1 MDCSQTL
8 NFKLVDNGSVE
19 IATYFLPTGILCSLT
34 GQEHPLFLIGE
45 KNDTVRVT
53 YHVPIASLCDG

>member
-1 MDCSQTL
+1 MDRSQTL

-19 IATYFLPTGILCSLT
+19 ISTNFLPTGILCSLT

-45 KNDTVRVT
+45 KNDTE
-53 YHVPIASLCDG
+53 

>member
-1 MDCSQTL
+1 MDRSQTL

-19 IATYFLPTGILCSLT
+19 IPTNFLPTGILYSVT

-53 YHVPIASLCDG
+53 PHMSMA

>member
-1 MDCSQTL
+1 MEMDCSQIL

-19 IATYFLPTGILCSLT
+19 IPTNFLPTGILCRLT
-34 GQEHPLFLIGE
+34 GQYHPLFLIGE

-53 YHVPIASLCDG
+53 YHIVMA